1 MGIVLVRIDDRLI
14 HGQVVA
20 GWVKAIKAN
29 HIMVVND
36 KVARD
41 QMQRVLLTM
50 AIPSHLQ
57 LSILSIEEAATVL
70 KQGVK
75 EDDRVIIL
83 FNSPQDA
90 LSLIEKEVP
99 IKSINVGG
107 IHYCEGKKQILK
119 AVCVDMEDIEAL
131 YQLERKGIELEGRIV
146 PTDER
151 INIMESVRKIT
162 MGDNSVNLK
171 EPPVENS

>member
-36 KVARD
+36 KVAQD
-41 QMQRVLLTM
+41 QMQRVLLSM
-50 AIPSHLQ
+50 AVPSHLK
-57 LSILSIEEAATVL
+57 LSILNIEEAAALL
-70 KQGVK
+70 KEGVK
-75 EDDRVIIL
+75 EEDRVIIL
-83 FNSPQDA
+83 FNSPEDA
-90 LSLIEKEVP
+90 LSLIEKDVP

-162 MGDNSVNLK
+162 MGDNSMNLK
-171 EPPVENS
+171 EQPGENR